1 MKNFMKNEQ
10 GLSLVEVIAS
20 ILILSIVIIAF
31 VTIFPQMKSSNENTA
46 NNLNAANIAKE
57 FLIVFKSKSYDELR
71 TEIKVNNF
79 DYKITNENPLT
90 LEGKYKYIEG
100 EKVNVRVTVQSSTAL
115 SNITL
120 REMLIEILNG
130 NNIVIAEIHGYL
142 PE

>member
-120 REMLIEILNG
+120 REMLIEILNE